1 MSEVLLSKKF
11 RDFLR
16 FRSASVEFLE
26 GTTYAGKTTVGI
38 MKFMFRVAASPK
50 KIHVVSGLDTGTIE
64 KNIINKEL
72 GIIDVFGSRVEYN
85 SGGKGQYSL
94 PHIVF
99 RTGAEDKIIYVLGYD
114 NKARWKKALGGQYG
128 CLYIDEINIADMEYV
143 REAAMRCDYLLATLN
158 PDDPN
163 LPVYSEYINRSRPLP
178 EYADDAPPEL
188 LSMLSSP
195 AMPGWVWWYF
205 SFDHNAALTP
215 EKRQQ
220 IISNVPAGT
229 KIYKNKILGLRGRAT
244 GLVFSNFDRK
254 RHVISKAEIRKRLED
269 DDDPFEF
276 IAFSSGL
283 DTAYSSQS
291 PDTIAMIFLGITA
304 DRKVICLDERVYN
317 NRDISEP
324 IAPSDTVRNYIDFL
338 ERNRAEWG
346 LARNVFID
354 SADQATMTE
363 LLKYRRNNACLY
375 SFNNAYKATKIIDRI
390 NLQLGWLHTG
400 HYLVCDH
407 CKNHIAELELYSW
420 QQDKDNQPEDRNDH
434 TINASQYGW
443 LPYVKKIGA
452 VTGE

>member
-16 FRSASVEFLE
+16 CRSASVEFLE

-50 KIHVVSGLDTGTIE
+50 KIHIVSGLDTGTIE

-178 EYADDAPPEL
+178 EYVDDAPTEL
-188 LSMLSSP
+188 LEMLSAP
-195 AMPGWVWWYF
+195 AKPGWVWWYF
-205 SFDHNAALTP
+205 SFDHNAALEGSGRIHFQLARLGATP
-215 EKRQQ
+215 VALVDKRHG
-220 IISNVPAGT
+220 SFSDLAGAFT
-229 KIYKNKILGLRGRAT
+229 MNTTATNEGGWQGCHMRQEILG
-244 GLVFSNFDRK
+244 S
-254 RHVISKAEIRKRLED
+254 
-269 DDDPFEF
+269 
-276 IAFSSGL
+276 
-283 DTAYSSQS
+283 
-291 PDTIAMIFLGITA
+291 
-304 DRKVICLDERVYN
+304 
-317 NRDISEP
+317 
-324 IAPSDTVRNYIDFL
+324 
-338 ERNRAEWG
+338 
-346 LARNVFID
+346 D
-354 SADQATMTE
+354 SADVLAPKEGTLLALLPEE
-363 LLKYRRNNACLY
+363 LRAVMKPCTKYTDN
-375 SFNNAYKATKIIDRI
+375 
-390 NLQLGWLHTG
+390 TG
-400 HYLVCDH
+400 
-407 CKNHIAELELYSW
+407 NSMEA
-420 QQDKDNQPEDRNDH
+420 
-434 TINASQYGW
+434 A
-443 LPYVKKIGA
+443 A
-452 VTGE
+452 VTATQEWLFLLSEWEYYGARTMANEGEQSFQQQYAYYAAGGSPAKMRHNRTTATARDWCRSPAAGWAGFCHVNKDGTAYYEAPNADLGIAPAFVLGA